1 MEKNSVNN
9 KTIQSFREVDLSAIA
24 IPSIAIYKH
33 PRDIPDKYVARVYAC
48 SSPTNVIMLA
58 DPAEE
63 LRKDIEGVYGP
74 CMWFDRMQGDPK
86 NLVGVYIL

>member
-9 KTIQSFREVDLSAIA
+9 KIIHSFREMDLSAIA

-48 SSPTNVIMLA
+48 SSSTNIIMLA
-58 DPAEE
+58 DSAEE
-63 LRKDIEGVYGP
+63 LRKTLKEYANRAYGLIE
-74 CMWFDRMQGDPK
+74 CKEIRK
-86 NLVGVYIL
+86 T

>member
-9 KTIQSFREVDLSAIA
+9 KIIHSFREVDLSAIA
-24 IPSIAIYKH
+24 ILSIAIYKH

-58 DPAEE
+58 DSVEE

-74 CMWFDRMQGDPK
+74 CIWFDRMQGDPK

>member
-9 KTIQSFREVDLSAIA
+9 KIIHSFRDVDLSAIA

-58 DPAEE
+58 DSAEE
-63 LRKDIEGVYGP
+63 LRKDIEGVCKP
-74 CMWFDRMQGDPK
+74 CIWFDRMQGDPK